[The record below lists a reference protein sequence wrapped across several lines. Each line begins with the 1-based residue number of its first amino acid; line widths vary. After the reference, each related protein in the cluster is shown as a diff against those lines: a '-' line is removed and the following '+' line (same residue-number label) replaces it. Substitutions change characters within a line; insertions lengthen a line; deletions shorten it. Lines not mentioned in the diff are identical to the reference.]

1 MEITAFVG
9 PSGTG
14 KSYRSIAVARKY
26 GAYAII
32 DDGLLISHGKVLA
45 GTSAKKEATKITSVK
60 HALFMRKDQAKEI
73 REAVKAHNIQS
84 IMILGT
90 SPEMVQKIAAN
101 IGLPQINRYINI
113 EDEATE
119 EEMEQARYMRMH
131 EGKHVIPA
139 PTMEIKKDFSGYF
152 LHPLR
157 RFQKNLDSPNSEIE
171 ADKSIVRPTY
181 SYMGAY
187 TISNSALISIAL
199 FEARHISGV
208 VNVHNINS
216 RTDSYGVSF
225 NMTVTL
231 RYGVKI
237 YDVCERIQT
246 AVKESIEEYTSLNM
260 CRVNIL
266 VKAVV

>member
-32 DDGLLISHGKVLA
+32 DDGLLISQGKVLA

-119 EEMEQARYMRMH
+119 EEMEQAR
-131 EGKHVIPA
+131 
-139 PTMEIKKDFSGYF
+139 
-152 LHPLR
+152 
-157 RFQKNLDSPNSEIE
+157 
-171 ADKSIVRPTY
+171 
-181 SYMGAY
+181 
-187 TISNSALISIAL
+187 
-199 FEARHISGV
+199 
-208 VNVHNINS
+208 
-216 RTDSYGVSF
+216 
-225 NMTVTL
+225 
-231 RYGVKI
+231 
-237 YDVCERIQT
+237 
-246 AVKESIEEYTSLNM
+246 
-260 CRVNIL
+260 
-266 VKAVV
+266 